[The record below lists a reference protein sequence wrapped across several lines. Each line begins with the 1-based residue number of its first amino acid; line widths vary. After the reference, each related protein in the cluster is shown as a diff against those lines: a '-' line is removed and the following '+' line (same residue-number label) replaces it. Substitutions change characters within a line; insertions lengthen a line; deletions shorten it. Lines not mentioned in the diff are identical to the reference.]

1 MDFTY
6 YSIVGCLL
14 AVAAGVWIL
23 VVVAGSLPILALD
36 RAALEPLDT
45 KQAEGLLAKVVSAGV
60 VDTAWIATHNFEPT
74 GTYRVTN
81 MAGAPRVVAWT
92 RSGERT
98 YLCVYLVA
106 NLPPQIDFM
115 TIFERG
121 SLATG
126 KSKDGQL
133 LPNGP
138 DRFLQ
143 TFTATTAVLWRR
155 HEAGLKVLG
164 AKRGLLP
171 LATAGSLEQDF
182 SDAMK
187 MQASYIR
194 SLPLWPLRIPYWYFV
209 RRHLRH
215 EKPVAS
221 RVHRS

>member
-1 MDFTY
+1 MP
-6 YSIVGCLL
+6 SGSGGGCLDSRCGCGQL
-14 AVAAGVWIL
+14 ADSCPRPRGTRTARRQAGG
-23 VVVAGSLPILALD
+23 GSPGKGRLRWCGRYCLD
-36 RAALEPLDT
+36 RNPQLRADRH
-45 KQAEGLLAKVVSAGV
+45 VSCDQYG
-60 VDTAWIATHNFEPT
+60 
-74 GTYRVTN
+74 GRS
-81 MAGAPRVVAWT
+81 PRVVAWT

-106 NLPPQIDFM
+106 NVPPQIDFI

-121 SLATG
+121 SLTTG

-143 TFTATTAVLWRR
+143 TFAATTAVLWRR

-182 SDAMK
+182 SDAVK